1 MSAPG
6 VTGGKPPGPKRRLDK
21 ARAALT
27 GAPWMTRSGASGTPP
42 HTEVDGFEMNG
53 TGLYRVFPAKDGKP
67 PSAQRLSGPFAVLA
81 EGRDSDNEGWVLL
94 LRWFD
99 RDGQIHEWIAPR
111 AMMAGEAS
119 ELRGRLAAGGLYLAP
134 HPGARQAFLEFLASQ
149 EPADRLRITHR
160 AGWFF
165 GAKGG
170 AAFVLPHAVVGS
182 LPDEQV
188 KLEQSGMPNPFR
200 ARGTLEEWRR
210 DVAGRAVGNRLLVLA
225 VSMGFAAP
233 LLTLMDQPG
242 GGVHLVGQAQ
252 RGKSTALRAGASV
265 WGAPDGPNSFA
276 RSWRSTA
283 NALESI
289 AAESNDG
296 LLALDE
302 IGEAD
307 AREIGASA
315 YMLANGSGKGRAQR
329 DGRARPVLT
338 WRLLLLSTGE
348 KRMLDMIAEAKM
360 QVAAGQ
366 EVRLIDMPADA
377 GAGMGLFELLHGA
390 ANPGA
395 FAEQLASAMHDQHG
409 TAGPAFLQWLVP
421 LVSADS
427 AWARDAIRPR
437 VQDFLAE
444 FLPPGADGQV
454 RSVSRRLALIAIG
467 GELATEAGVTGWP
480 EGQAW
485 GAVGACLRAW
495 VAARGSVAA
504 REDLEAVRRVAAA
517 ITSHGNARIEIWKD
531 RVIEDGGIPAA
542 EMQPPH
548 EARMVANRLGWRRWL
563 PDRDAPHGGEW
574 RYFFTGQGWAE
585 ILGGLQA
592 GAVAKTLHE
601 LGHMPAPR
609 RRKDGAVIWS
619 RTVKPPGFPGG
630 VAVYEVF
637 ASILAE
643 VEDDASAAESR

>member
-6 VTGGKPPGPKRRLDK
+6 AKGGKAGRDK

-27 GAPWMTRSGASGTPP
+27 GGAWIDKPGSNSPPP
-42 HTEVDGFEMNG
+42 HTEVDGFELTA

-67 PSAQRLSGPFAVLA
+67 PSAQRLSGAFGVLA
-81 EGRDSDNEGWVLL
+81 EGRDSDNEGWGLL
-94 LRWFD
+94 LRWYD
-99 RDGQIHEWIAPR
+99 RDGQLHEMIAPR
-111 AMMAGEAS
+111 AMMAGEAG
-119 ELRGRLAAGGLYLAP
+119 ELRGRLASGGLYLAP
-134 HPGARQAFLEFLASQ
+134 HPGARQAFLEFLANQ
-149 EPADRLRITHR
+149 EPPARLRITHR
-160 AGWFF
+160 SGWFF
-165 GAKGG
+165 GARGG
-170 AAFVLPHAVVGS
+170 AAFVLPHVVVGS

-200 ARGTLEEWRR
+200 ARGTLEAWRQE
-210 DVAGRAVGNRLLVLA
+210 VARRAAGNRLLVLA
-225 VSMGFAAP
+225 VSMAFAAP
-233 LLTLMDQPG
+233 LLTLLDQPG

-296 LLALDE
+296 ILALDE

-329 DGRARPVLT
+329 DGRARSVLT

-377 GAGMGLFELLHGA
+377 GAGMGLFEQLHGA

-395 FAEQLASAMHDQHG
+395 FAESLGSAMHDQHG

-421 LVSADS
+421 QASAN
-427 AWARDAIRPR
+427 AGWARETLRPR
-437 VQDFLAE
+437 VQDFVAE
-444 FLPPGADGQV
+444 FLPAGADGQV
-454 RSVSRRLALIAIG
+454 RSVSRRLALIALG
-467 GELATEAGVTGWP
+467 GELATEAGVTGWQP
-480 EGQAW
+480 GEAW
-485 GAVGACLRAW
+485 RAVGACLQAW

-517 ITSHGNARIEIWKD
+517 IAAHGNARLEIWKD
-531 RVIEDGGIPAA
+531 RVLEDGAIPAA
-542 EMQPPH
+542 EAQPPH
-548 EARMVANRLGWRRWL
+548 EVRTVANRLGWRRWL
-563 PDRDAPHGGEW
+563 MDAASPSGGEW
-574 RYFFTGQGWAE
+574 RYFFTAQGFAE
-585 ILGGLQA
+585 IIGGLQP
-592 GAVAKTLHE
+592 GAVAKRLHE

-609 RRKDGAVIWS
+609 RRHDGALIWS
-619 RTVKPPGFPGG
+619 RTAKPPGFPGG
-630 VAVYEVF
+630 VAVYEVL
-637 ASILAE
+637 ASILNE
-643 VEDDASAAESR
+643 VEGGASADDPG

>member
-6 VTGGKPPGPKRRLDK
+6 ATDGGPGRGKRGREK

-27 GAPWMTRSGASGTPP
+27 GGAWLTKAGASGTPP
-42 HTEVDGFEMNG
+42 HTEVDGFEMNVE
-53 TGLYRVFPAKDGKP
+53 GLFRVFPAKDGKP
-67 PSAQRLSGPFAVLA
+67 PSAQRLSGPFGVLA
-81 EGRDSDNEGWVLL
+81 EGRDSDNEGWGLL
-94 LRWFD
+94 LRWYD
-99 RDGQIHEWIAPR
+99 RDGQVHEWIAPR
-111 AMMAGEAS
+111 AMMAGEAG
-119 ELRGRLAAGGLYLAP
+119 ELRSRLAGGGLYLAP
-134 HPGARQAFLEFLASQ
+134 HPGARQAFLEFLAHQ
-149 EPADRLRITHR
+149 APADRLRITHR

-165 GAKGG
+165 GATGG
-170 AAFVLPHAVVGS
+170 AAFVLPHAVVGT
-182 LPDEQV
+182 LPEEQV
-188 KLEQSGMPNPFR
+188 KLEQTGMPNPFR
-200 ARGTLEEWRR
+200 ARGTLEAWRR
-210 DVAGRAVGNRLLVLA
+210 EVAGRAAGNRLLVLA
-225 VSMGFAAP
+225 VSMAFAAP
-233 LLTLMDQPG
+233 LLTLLDQPG

-329 DGRARPVLT
+329 DGRARAVLT

-377 GAGMGLFELLHGA
+377 GAGMGLFEQLHGA

-395 FAEQLASAMHDQHG
+395 FAELLGSAMCDQHG

-421 LVSADS
+421 QVSAN
-427 AWARDAIRPR
+427 AGWARETLRPR
-437 VQDFLAE
+437 VQDFVAE

-454 RSVSRRLALIAIG
+454 RSVSRRLALIALG
-467 GELATEAGVTGWP
+467 GELATEAGVTGWKAG
-480 EGQAW
+480 EAWRAVGECLQAW
-485 GAVGACLRAW
+485 VI
-495 VAARGSVAA
+495 ARGSVAA
-504 REDLEAVRRVAAA
+504 REDLEAVRRVAHA
-517 ITSHGNARIEIWKD
+517 IQTHGNARFEVWQE
-531 RVIEDGGIPAA
+531 RVTEEGAIPTGQAH
-542 EMQPPH
+542 PPH
-548 EARMVANRLGWRRWL
+548 EHRAVANRLGWRRWL
-563 PDRDAPHGGEW
+563 INPNGPDGGEW
-574 RYFFTGQGWAE
+574 RYFCTAQGWAE
-585 ILGGLQA
+585 IIGGLQA

-609 RRKDGAVIWS
+609 RRPDGALVWS
-619 RTVKPPGFPGG
+619 RTAKPPGYPGG
-630 VAVYEVF
+630 VAVYEVLG
-637 ASILAE
+637 SILAHA
-643 VEDDASAAESR
+643 EDGAAGSDPG